1 MAEVPS
7 CQQVARLP
15 NLVKSA
21 IESVDV
27 PIKRSYLLFV
37 LDLEIIFIVSNITDV
52 WYIWAMIALSFRIFY
67 SSNVLTSESR
77 LYILKKKCKAVSMEM
92 I

>member
-1 MAEVPS
+1 MAEVNN

-15 NLVKSA
+15 NPVKSG

-37 LDLEIIFIVSNITDV
+37 LDLEIIFIVSNNTDV
-52 WYIWAMIALSFRIFY
+52 YMSADSAI
-67 SSNVLTSESR
+67 V
-77 LYILKKKCKAVSMEM
+77 
-92 I
+92 